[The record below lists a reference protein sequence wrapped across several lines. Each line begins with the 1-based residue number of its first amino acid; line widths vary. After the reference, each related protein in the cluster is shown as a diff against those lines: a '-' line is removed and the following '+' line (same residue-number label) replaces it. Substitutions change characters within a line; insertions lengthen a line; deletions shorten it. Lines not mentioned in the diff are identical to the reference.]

1 MCYLMG
7 RAELND
13 RMIVV
18 NDESE
23 GKWKEAAVPT

>member
-7 RAELND
+7 IAELND
-13 RMIVV
+13 GTVVV